1 MNSGTASRHAV
12 HDAVGIVRYWRAI
25 ELFSPPT
32 LPRPPRTGARVT
44 AREWIQQLDV
54 RPGQEW
60 PLLPWE
66 AGHPLQREPI
76 DTSKEVWRHTVY
88 GGVFALSAIREA
100 LERAFG
106 GGEEDYAGTRQRGE
120 TAVFSLTLDDQGVL
134 LNGATTFSSCAW
146 ATGRIRDPGP
156 DTTDWLD
163 GFEDV
168 EAACDQAIALLTSQ
182 DIPYRT
188 ESPASATSP
197 GGSPGGVPSPRG
209 EGSLLPP
216 LSPRRDWQAI
226 IREILGG
233 AAVGALGV
241 FIGDLGAGIVAG
253 ALRPVGRRVAA
264 RLRGETSTVVPPQA
278 AAPVTPVIRTPS
290 AEVDLAAEAPADG
303 ATEQAESAGRPVQLP
318 DLVAFAAHVADLCGI
333 ADLLS
338 PHSIRIHSKRVRRR
352 KDGSLPDAE
361 PAFLNSHLP
370 QDLQRVVDAADPHA
384 TGGYGRGLAA
394 YLADSRTVPRGVR
407 VDVRSAPHTVLEKVA
422 PDDIPLGRWPAPSKH
437 PLALSQQFA
446 VNRAMAELG
455 PGTGLFSV
463 NGPPGTG
470 KTTMLR
476 DLIAAIVVE
485 RATAL
490 AALDTPGQAF
500 RDQVTWQ
507 DEGRTRSVRKPRPEL
522 TGHEIVVASSN
533 NGAVQNITTELPS
546 LGAIGDEWAG
556 EASYFLDLAVAL
568 LDGAP
573 AWGAVAAP
581 LGNAEKRK
589 EFMDR
594 YWWGDKPE
602 SPDAQGR
609 GAAPTGNRGRGPA
622 RNRST
627 DKVRI
632 PGLQYVLQGL
642 ERNPDH
648 VDPPARERFPSGGPG
663 RLTPVSEGT
672 APVADWAGAKA
683 AFQAATRVAEDLRAQ
698 RVAVWSALR
707 SLDGLVL
714 AVQAAEEAEESA
726 REHQDELQRLEREAR
741 SAVEAAEAEARIA
754 ESLWEAHAAT
764 PRPGGW
770 PGRRREASRRDWQA
784 AEDGLASRRRLARE
798 AVGRRRVDLTI
809 ATTALGRAEDA
820 LWPARA
826 ETIRAAD
833 ALLDARQTLAGAR
846 AEWPDHV
853 PFDWDTLTDA
863 EREKYA
869 PWSDPDFCAART
881 RVFLAALDLH
891 RAFVVSQA
899 GTIRANLRH
908 LKEAFAGVLPEEPTS
923 VVWQTLFL
931 VLPVVST
938 TFASCGRLFQRLG
951 RESLG
956 WLLVDEA
963 GQAAPQAAV
972 GALWRAR
979 RTVMVGD
986 PLQLEPVVP
995 LPLSVQQRLRSAFG
1009 VAEEWMPSLT
1019 SAQRVA
1025 DRTNRWGTTVE
1036 YRQADGETEA
1046 VWVGSPLRVHRRC
1059 EETIFDLSNRIAY
1072 GGLMVYG
1079 TKERPFPGPEWCEAC
1094 RLSGQEGCGT
1104 CVYPLSCWVDVNS
1117 TEAQGKWIPEEG
1129 HALAQMLRKLHQDWA
1144 IGLDRVRI
1152 LSPFRD
1158 VVVGC
1163 EQTVRDMDL
1172 GGLVPQGMDPAVHRK
1187 QVSHF
1192 LDENIGT
1199 VHTMQ
1204 GKEADVVFLVLGTHP
1219 RHGVGARRWAAE
1231 TPHLLN
1237 VAVSRAKR
1245 RLFVIGNHEQWGKEP
1260 HFDTPADPAWL
1271 PRRAWPG
1278 GNGRGR
1284 P

>member
-1 MNSGTASRHAV
+1 MNSRAASRYAV
-12 HDAVGIVRYWRAI
+12 HNSVDIVRYWRAV

-32 LPRPPRTGARVT
+32 LPRPPRTGTRVN

-54 RPGQEW
+54 RPGQAW

-88 GGVFALSAIREA
+88 GGVFPLSAIREA

-120 TAVFSLTLDDQGVL
+120 TAVFSLTVDDQGVL
-134 LNGATTFSSCAW
+134 LYGATTFSSCAW
-146 ATGRIRDPGP
+146 ATGRVRDPGP
-156 DTTDWLD
+156 DAPDWLD
-163 GFEDV
+163 GFEDA
-168 EAACDQAIALLTSQ
+168 EAACSQAIALLTSQ
-182 DIPYRT
+182 DIPYRD
-188 ESPASATSP
+188 ESPASALSP
-197 GGSPGGVPSPRG
+197 AVSPVGVPSPRS
-209 EGSLLPP
+209 EGSLASP
-216 LSPRRDWQAI
+216 LSPGRNWQAI
-226 IREILGG
+226 VREILGG

-253 ALRPVGRRVAA
+253 ALRPVGRRVVA
-264 RLRGETSTVVPPQA
+264 RLRGDSSAVLPPQA
-278 AAPVTPVIRTPS
+278 VTPVTPVIQTPS
-290 AEVDLAAEAPADG
+290 TDDDFTDGVAADD
-303 ATEQAESAGRPVQLP
+303 ATEESESAGRPVQLP

-333 ADLLS
+333 FDLLS
-338 PHSIRIHSKRVRRR
+338 PHSIRIHSQRVRRR

-361 PAFLNSHLP
+361 PAFLNSLLP
-370 QDLQRVVDAADPHA
+370 QDLQRVIDAAGADT

-394 YLADSRTVPRGVR
+394 YLSDSQAVPRGVR

-422 PDDIPLGRWPAPSKH
+422 PSKIPLARWPAPSEH

-446 VNRAMAELG
+446 VNRVMEELG
-455 PGTGLFSV
+455 AGTGLFSV

-500 RDQVTWQ
+500 RGQVRWQ
-507 DEGRTRSVRKPRPEL
+507 DEGRTRSVRKLRSDL

-546 LGAIGDEWAG
+546 LGAIGDEWAD
-556 EASYFLDLAVAL
+556 EASYFLDQAVAL
-568 LDGAP
+568 LEGAP

-602 SPDAQGR
+602 SPDGHGR
-609 GAAPTGNRGRGPA
+609 GSAPAGSRGRGPSQN
-622 RNRST
+622 RNS
-627 DKVRI
+627 DKVKI
-632 PGLQYVLQGL
+632 PGMQYVLQGL
-642 ERNPDH
+642 ERNPDLT
-648 VDPPARERFPSGGPG
+648 DPPACERFPSGGLG
-663 RLTPVSEGT
+663 RLAPVSEGST
-672 APVADWAGAKA
+672 PAADWAAAKA
-683 AFQAATRVAEDLRAQ
+683 AFQAATRLAEGLRAE

-707 SLDGLVL
+707 SVDGLVL

-726 REHQDELQRLEREAR
+726 REHQVEIQRLEREAR
-741 SAVEAAEAEARIA
+741 YAVEASEAESRLA

-770 PGRRREASRRDWQA
+770 PGRQREAARRDWQA
-784 AEDGLASRRRLARE
+784 AGDRLASCRSLARE
-798 AVGRRRVDLTI
+798 GVGRRRVDLTI
-809 ATTALGRAEDA
+809 ATTALERAEDA
-820 LWPARA
+820 LWSARA

-833 ALLDARQTLAGAR
+833 ALRDARQALAQAR

-853 PFDWDTLTDA
+853 PSDWDALTDA

-891 RAFVVSQA
+891 RAFVASQA
-899 GTIRANLRH
+899 GTIRGNLRQI
-908 LKEAFAGVLPEEPTS
+908 KETFAGVLPEEPTS

-938 TFASCGRLFQRLG
+938 TFASCGRLFQKLG
-951 RESLG
+951 QESLG

-979 RTVMVGD
+979 RAVVVGD
-986 PLQLEPVVP
+986 PLQLEPVVQ
-995 LPLSVQQRLRSAFG
+995 LPQSVQQRLRSAYG

-1025 DRTNRWGTTVE
+1025 DRTNCWGTTVE

-1059 EETIFDLSNRIAY
+1059 ERTIFDLSNDIAY
-1072 GGLMVYG
+1072 DGLMVYG
-1079 TKERPFPGPEWCEAC
+1079 TQERLFPGPDRCDAC
-1094 RLSGQEGCGT
+1094 RLSGQEGCGS

-1117 TEAQGKWIPEEG
+1117 NDARGKWIPEEG
-1129 HALAQMLRKLHQDWA
+1129 QALAQMLRKLHQDWA

-1163 EQTVRDMDL
+1163 ERAVREMNL
-1172 GGLVPQGMDPAVHRK
+1172 ASHTPQGMDPATHRK
-1187 QVSHF
+1187 QVSAF
-1192 LDENIGT
+1192 QDENIGT

-1219 RHGVGARRWAAE
+1219 REGVRARQWAAE

-1245 RLFVIGNHEQWGKEP
+1245 RLFVIGNREQWCKEP
-1260 HFDTPADPAWL
+1260 HFDILADPARL
-1271 PRRAWPG
+1271 PRRVWPG
-1278 GNGRGR
+1278 SNGQGR

>member
-1 MNSGTASRHAV
+1 MNSGTASRNAIHNSV
-12 HDAVGIVRYWRAI
+12 DIVRYWRAI

-44 AREWIQQLDV
+44 ARDWIQQLDV
-54 RPGQEW
+54 RPGQPW

-88 GGVFALSAIREA
+88 GGVFPLSAIREA
-100 LERAFG
+100 LEHAFG

-134 LNGATTFSSCAW
+134 LDGATTFSSCAW

-156 DTTDWLD
+156 DAPDWLD
-163 GFEDV
+163 GFEDA
-168 EAACDQAIALLTSQ
+168 EAACGRAIALLTSQ
-182 DIPYRT
+182 DIPYRD
-188 ESPASATSP
+188 ESPASASSP
-197 GGSPGGVPSPRG
+197 AAGGVPAPRS
-209 EGSLLPP
+209 EGSLVPP
-216 LSPRRDWQAI
+216 LPHRPGWQAI
-226 IREILGG
+226 IREILGS

-241 FIGDLGAGIVAG
+241 FIGDLGAGIVTG
-253 ALRPVGRRVAA
+253 ALRPVGRRVVAH
-264 RLRGETSTVVPPQA
+264 LRGESSTETPPQA
-278 AAPVTPVIRTPS
+278 VAPVTPLIQAPS
-290 AEVDLAAEAPADG
+290 AEDDFAAGSAAND
-303 ATEQAESAGRPVQLP
+303 ATEQSESAGRPVQLP

-333 ADLLS
+333 LDLLS

-352 KDGSLPDAE
+352 KDGSVPDAE
-361 PAFLNSHLP
+361 PAFLNSLLP
-370 QDLQRVVDAADPHA
+370 QDLQRVIDAADSPA

-394 YLADSRTVPRGVR
+394 YLADSRAVPRGVR
-407 VDVRSAPHTVLEKVA
+407 VDVRSAPHTVLEKIA
-422 PDDIPLGRWPAPSKH
+422 PDDIPLGRWPAPSEH

-446 VNRAMAELG
+446 VNRVMNELG
-455 PGTGLFSV
+455 AGTGLFSV

-500 RDQVTWQ
+500 REQVTWQ
-507 DEGRTRSVRKPRPEL
+507 DEGRTRSVRKLRPEL

-546 LGAIGDEWAG
+546 LGAIGDEWVG

-602 SPDAQGR
+602 SPDGPSR

-622 RNRST
+622 QNRST
-627 DKVRI
+627 DRVKI
-632 PGLQYVLQGL
+632 PGMQYVLQGL
-642 ERNPDH
+642 ERHPDH
-648 VDPPARERFPSGGPG
+648 IDPPARERFPSGGPG

-672 APVADWAGAKA
+672 TPVADWAVAKA

-698 RVAVWSALR
+698 RVAAWSALR
-707 SLDGLVL
+707 SVDGLAL
-714 AVQAAEEAEESA
+714 ALQAAEEAEESA

-741 SAVEAAEAEARIA
+741 HGVEASEAESRLA
-754 ESLWEAHAAT
+754 ESLWEAHATT

-770 PGRRREASRRDWQA
+770 PGRRREAARRDWQA
-784 AEDGLASRRRLARE
+784 AGDGLTSRRNLARE

-820 LWPARA
+820 LWSARA

-833 ALLDARQTLAGAR
+833 ALLDARQTLARAR

-853 PFDWDTLTDA
+853 PDHWDALTDA

-869 PWSDPDFCAART
+869 PWSDPAFCAART

-908 LKEAFAGVLPEEPTS
+908 IKETFAGVLPAEPTS

-938 TFASCGRLFQRLG
+938 TFASCGRLFQNLG

-979 RTVMVGD
+979 RTVVVGD
-986 PLQLEPVVP
+986 PLQLEPVVQ
-995 LPLSVQQRLRSAFG
+995 LPLSVQQRLRSAYG

-1059 EETIFDLSNRIAY
+1059 EQTIFDLSNDIAY
-1072 GGLMVYG
+1072 DGLMVYG
-1079 TKERPFPGPEWCEAC
+1079 TKERPFPGPEWCDAC

-1163 EQTVRDMDL
+1163 EQTIRGMNL
-1172 GGLVPQGMDPAVHRK
+1172 GGHVPQGMDPVAHRK
-1187 QVSHF
+1187 QVSTF
-1192 LDENIGT
+1192 QDENIGT

-1219 RHGVGARRWAAE
+1219 RNGVGARRWAAL

-1260 HFDTPADPAWL
+1260 HFDILADPVRL
-1271 PRRAWPG
+1271 PRRVWPG
-1278 GNGRGR
+1278 GDGQGR